1 MKLGNARSIND
12 MTLTQFQRMAEE
24 SQLGWPSVRE
34 RIAKL
39 SQRIRNAL
47 DRHSLDSVAGDAV
60 ASKVAKLIS
69 DRTDKMLNQI
79 K

>member
-1 MKLGNARSIND
+1 MKLGKARSIND
-12 MTLTQFQRMAEE
+12 MTLTHFQRMAEE
-24 SQLGWPSVRE
+24 SQLGWPLVRE

-39 SQRIRNAL
+39 SQRIRDVL
-47 DRHSLDSVAGDAV
+47 DNHSLDSEDEM

-69 DRTDKMLNQI
+69 GRTDKMLNQI